1 MTPWQMVDIST
12 LQQLLDRN
20 VTSDNSTSS
29 VPCSLP
35 CSRKYQE
42 FSLRYCHGFR
52 LLLSPAEGVCPPWL
66 GALWLC
72 GSLQDAAVAGGS
84 PLAAVVLGGC
94 QALPYPTTLKNCFP
108 WIMSFSPWVLSQR
121 VIHPCH
127 LSSLLLKINKR
138 LPTGLN
144 QFFLPSFRDTRVLD
158 QSRSKSTQDPGRD
171 LNPLQLW
178 GGQ

>member
-1 MTPWQMVDIST
+1 M
-12 LQQLLDRN
+12 LQQLLDCN
-20 VTSDNSTSS
+20 VTSDNSSSS

-35 CSRKYQE
+35 CSRMYQE
-42 FSLRYCHGFR
+42 FSLRYYHGLR
-52 LLLSPAEGVCPPWL
+52 MLLSPAEGVFLPWL

-72 GSLQDAAVAGGS
+72 GSLQHTAVAGGP

-94 QALPYPTTLKNCFP
+94 QALPYPTSLKNGLP
-108 WIMSFSPWVLSQR
+108 WIMSFFPWVLSQR
-121 VIHPCH
+121 VIHPHH

-144 QFFLPSFRDTRVLD
+144 QFFLPSFRDTRGLD

-171 LNPLQLW
+171 LNPLQL
-178 GGQ
+178 